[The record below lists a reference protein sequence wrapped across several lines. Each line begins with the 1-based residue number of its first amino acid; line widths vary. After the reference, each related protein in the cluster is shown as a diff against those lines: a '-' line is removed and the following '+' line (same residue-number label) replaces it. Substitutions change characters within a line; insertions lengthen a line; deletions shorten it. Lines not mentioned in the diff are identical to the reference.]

1 MSPMKFLLHAVSA
14 AVLCFSLS
22 SCDTLSSFG
31 KPKYKF
37 SVHIQGE
44 PNDHPKEIIQF
55 PFQGQQLIFKKIPE
69 FGQTA
74 IAAFEPF
81 IADDGA
87 GNGLLLKLDAHGR
100 NMLENA
106 TRLHQGELLLTVVN
120 GTPVDIIQID
130 TPITDGRFT
139 IWRGVSDETIAQ
151 MEKRLPH
158 ISGLK
163 SSSGYFEMTPS
174 TSKEKREAR
183 RAAEQEKKYLEDMAR
198 RAERGEDVTAPRSK
212 EIPLE

>member
-1 MSPMKFLLHAVSA
+1 
-14 AVLCFSLS
+14 
-22 SCDTLSSFG
+22 
-31 KPKYKF
+31 
-37 SVHIQGE
+37 
-44 PNDHPKEIIQF
+44 
-55 PFQGQQLIFKKIPE
+55 
-69 FGQTA
+69 
-74 IAAFEPF
+74 
-81 IADDGA
+81 
-87 GNGLLLKLDAHGR
+87 
-100 NMLENA
+100 
-106 TRLHQGELLLTVVN
+106 
-120 GTPVDIIQID
+120 VDIIQID

>member
-1 MSPMKFLLHAVSA
+1 MKSLLHAFFASI
-14 AVLCFSLS
+14 LFLSLS
-22 SCDTLSSFG
+22 SCDTLSSLG
-31 KPKYKF
+31 KPKYRF

-44 PNDHPKEIIQF
+44 PNDHPKEIIEF
-55 PFQGQQLIFKKIPE
+55 PFQGQQLIFKKVPE
-69 FGQTA
+69 FGQGA

-81 IADDGA
+81 AADDGA
-87 GNGLLLKLDAHGR
+87 GNGLFLKLDAHGR

-106 TRLHQGELLLTVVN
+106 TRLHHGELMLTVVN
-120 GTPVDIIQID
+120 GVPVDIIQID
-130 TPITDGRFT
+130 TPVTDGRFT

-151 MEKRLPH
+151 MEKKLPR

-163 SSSGYFEMTPS
+163 SSSSYFEMTPS
-174 TSKEKREAR
+174 TDKEKREAR
-183 RAAEQEKKYLEDMAR
+183 RAAQEEKKYLEDMAR

>member
-1 MSPMKFLLHAVSA
+1 MLPMKMILHAA
-14 AVLCFSLS
+14 AALVLVFALS
-22 SCDTLSSFG
+22 SCDSLASFG
-31 KPKYKF
+31 KPKYRI
-37 SVHIQGE
+37 SMHVQGE
-44 PNDHPKEIIQF
+44 SNDHPKEIIQF
-55 PFQGQQLIFKKIPE
+55 PFQGQQLIFKKVSE
-69 FGQTA
+69 FGQNA

-81 IADDGA
+81 PSDDGA

-106 TRLHQGELLLTVVN
+106 TRLHQGELMLTVVN
-120 GTPVDIIQID
+120 GTPVDIIQLD

-139 IWRGVSDETIAQ
+139 IWRGVSDETVAQ
-151 MEKRLPH
+151 MEKRLPR

-174 TSKEKREAR
+174 TDKEKREAR

-198 RAERGEDVTAPRSK
+198 RAERGEDVSAPRSK